1 MVTVWTGLHDLPPAG
16 GSPLIGEVAEFD
28 DDRGLGVVEHGPG
41 RRLPFHCTAI
51 TDGSR
56 HIEAGT
62 VVAFVVTAGR
72 LGRLEARSVHPL
84 PGVVRPGSTL
94 SSGLARLDQ
103 GELGHEEL
111 EVGAIGEGGLT
122 EEEWL
127 PTRAD
132 QEPARPRSGNP
143 VPTAVT
149 AGAPLPAQMSF
160 VPGSRWSGT
169 VDVGSSAPEAGES
182 GSVEPEAVGSGPIES
197 GSIASE
203 VDDSATSDWAGLPD
217 LVEPTP
223 PFGTPAAVSLPPG
236 GLSFR
241 PVVVPPVAVP
251 SEPVGDVPSEP
262 AVDAVSESPSDSPAT
277 ASNGPSMPDDSP
289 RPDFWSPIARPTTG
303 PPPTWRT
310 PVTPKSPPASEG
322 E

>member
-1 MVTVWTGLHDLPPAG
+1 MATVWTGLHDLPPVG

-62 VVAFVVTAGR
+62 LVAFVVTAGR

-94 SSGLARLDQ
+94 STGAARLDE
-103 GELGHEEL
+103 GELGNEEL
-111 EVGAIGEGGLT
+111 EDGATGDGELSG
-122 EEEWL
+122 EEWL
-127 PTRAD
+127 PTTAD
-132 QEPARPRSGNP
+132 QEPALPRSGDP
-143 VPTAVT
+143 VPTTVT
-149 AGAPLPAQMSF
+149 VGAPLPAQMSF

-169 VDVGSSAPEAGES
+169 VDVDSVAPEAGAS
-182 GSVEPEAVGSGPIES
+182 GSVEPEAVGSGAIGSEADDS
-197 GSIASE
+197 GASE
-203 VDDSATSDWAGLPD
+203 WAGLPD

-262 AVDAVSESPSDSPAT
+262 AADAASESPSDSPAT
-277 ASNGPSMPDDSP
+277 ASGGASTPDDSP

>member
-1 MVTVWTGLHDLPPAG
+1 MATVWTGLHDLPPVG

-28 DDRGLGVVEHGPG
+28 DDRGLGVVEHRPG

-56 HIEAGT
+56 HIAAGT
-62 VVAFVVTAGR
+62 VVAFVVAAGR

-94 SSGLARLDQ
+94 STGHARLDEGEPGNEESGDGAMGE
-103 GELGHEEL
+103 GELSG
-111 EVGAIGEGGLT
+111 
-122 EEEWL
+122 EEWL

-132 QEPARPRSGNP
+132 REPAVPISGDP
-143 VPTAVT
+143 VPATVT
-149 AGAPLPAQMSF
+149 VGAPLPAQMSF
-160 VPGSRWSGT
+160 VPGSHRSET
-169 VDVGSSAPEAGES
+169 VDVDSVASEVGVP
-182 GSVEPEAVGSGPIES
+182 GSVEPEAVGSGAIGSEADDS
-197 GSIASE
+197 GASE
-203 VDDSATSDWAGLPD
+203 GAGRAD
-217 LVEPTP
+217 VVEPTP

-262 AVDAVSESPSDSPAT
+262 AVDAASDSPSDPPAT
-277 ASNGPSMPDDSP
+277 ASGGPSTPDDSP
-289 RPDFWSPIARPTTG
+289 RPDFWSPIVRPTSG

-310 PVTPKSPPASEG
+310 PVTPKSPPSSEG